1 MKGSLLKSLKNTSEQ
16 VHFHQHMKGFLLKSL
31 KNTSEQVHFDQH
43 MKGFLLKSLKN
54 TSEQVHFYQYCET
67 VICALTK
74 QRIFQVFPHRI
85 VTRTFWSSSKKLLL
99 NQAAQLQDKIESSA
113 VHFLAI

>member
-1 MKGSLLKSLKNTSEQ
+1 MKGSLLESLKNTSEQ
-16 VHFHQHMKGFLLKSL
+16 VHFS
-31 KNTSEQVHFDQH
+31 QH

-54 TSEQVHFYQYCET
+54 TSEQVHFYQYWGT

-74 QRIFQVFPHRI
+74 KRIFQGFSHRI
-85 VTRTFWSSSKKLLL
+85 VTRTFWSPSKKLLL
-99 NQAAQLQDKIESSA
+99 NQAALLQDEIESST